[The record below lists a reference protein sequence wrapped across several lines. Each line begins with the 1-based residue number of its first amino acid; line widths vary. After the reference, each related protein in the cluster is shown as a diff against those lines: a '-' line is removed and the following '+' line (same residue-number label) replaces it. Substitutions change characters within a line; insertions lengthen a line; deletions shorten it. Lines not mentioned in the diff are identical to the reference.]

1 MNPGKIRRMAK
12 IEQFTSGDAQG
23 YLKIARYY
31 RSDYLGLHLIRN
43 FFLMTIGY
51 ILLIALYLLR
61 NGVELLD
68 NIYTHNLPGMAVSWI
83 AGYVIL
89 LAVYTVLTYVVC
101 SLRFAKAKKME
112 RYLDHQLEKMQ
123 QKYEPEDQTG
133 K

>member
-1 MNPGKIRRMAK
+1 
-12 IEQFTSGDAQG
+12 
-23 YLKIARYY
+23 
-31 RSDYLGLHLIRN
+31 
-43 FFLMTIGY
+43 
-51 ILLIALYLLR
+51 
-61 NGVELLD
+61 
-68 NIYTHNLPGMAVSWI
+68 MAVSWI

>member
-12 IEQFTSGDAQG
+12 IEQFTANDAEG
-23 YLKIARYY
+23 YLQIARYY

-43 FFLMTIGY
+43 FFLVTIGY

-61 NGVELLD
+61 NGEELLD
-68 NIYTHNLPGMAVSWI
+68 NIYVQDLQGTAVGWI
-83 AGYVIL
+83 AGYVAV
-89 LAVYTVLTYVVC
+89 LAIYSALTYLVYSV
-101 SLRFAKAKKME
+101 RFAKAQKME

-123 QKYEPEDQTG
+123 QKYEPEEDTG